1 MTYATL
7 AYLWTPS
14 IAITS
19 SRIEQWDEKMTKKPA
34 IRILMCSVLVISGL
48 IAGCTRETSQDY
60 YAGKTI
66 FVYVGRTPGSGADLA
81 VRSFVRFWQE
91 HIPGNPTMVVKNV
104 PGGAGSR
111 VWNLAWDDPKT
122 DALEI
127 FFSPVSG
134 VAVIVEQE
142 GLRADLS
149 QLPFVG
155 ALTSP
160 NMTFAR
166 TDRLKKA
173 EDLPNVKGLQ
183 FGGQAPAHR
192 FSVLG
197 RLTLDIL
204 GVEYSRVDGFRGS
217 SDVFNAVRRGE
228 VDIQTA
234 PLNFY
239 RFTVEPG
246 MVKEGE
252 IIPLWYNP
260 IIDQKGNIVP
270 LPAAGEIPS
279 FIDYYEAVK
288 GEPPQGELFDV
299 YKWLLPNVNG
309 IVYAALAPRGV
320 PEEALQQLRDSFF
333 RTTKDES
340 YRNEEIKMFGFNLP
354 VVGPEEGAS
363 ILYNM
368 ANAPDD
374 VKKFL
379 ENYVQQDR

>member
-1 MTYATL
+1 MKRAL
-7 AYLWTPS
+7 
-14 IAITS
+14 ITS
-19 SRIEQWDEKMTKKPA
+19 
-34 IRILMCSVLVISGL
+34 ILFVTGLVS
-48 IAGCTRETSQDY
+48 GCTSQTGEEEY

-81 VRSFVRFWQE
+81 VRSFVRFWQK
-91 HIPGNPTMVVKNV
+91 HIPGEPTLVVKNV

-111 VWNLAWDDPKT
+111 VWNLAWDNSKS

-127 FFSPVSG
+127 YFSPVSG

-149 QLPFVG
+149 QLPPIG

-173 EDLPNVKGLQ
+173 EDLLMVKGLQ

-197 RLTLDIL
+197 RLTLDML
-204 GVEYSRVDGFRGS
+204 GAEYSSVHGFGGS
-217 SDVFNAVRRGE
+217 SDIFNAVRRGE

-246 MVKEGE
+246 MVEQGE
-252 IIPLWYNP
+252 VIPLWYNP
-260 IIDQKGNIVP
+260 IIDLSGNVVP
-270 LPAAGEIPS
+270 LPAAGDIPS
-279 FIDYYEAVK
+279 FIDYYESVK
-288 GEPPQGELFDV
+288 GEPPGGELFDI

-309 IVYAALAPRGV
+309 IVYAALMPRDV
-320 PEEALQQLRDSFF
+320 SEEALQILRHSFIKA
-333 RTTKDES
+333 TEDDE
-340 YRNEEIKMFGFNLP
+340 YRAEELKMFGFNLP
-354 VVGPEEGAS
+354 IVDSEQGAS
-363 ILYNM
+363 MLSNM
-368 ANAPDD
+368 SNAPEK
-374 VKKFL
+374 VKTFL
-379 ENYVQQDR
+379 KDYVQQER